1 LHKLNKLLDI
11 SLPIG
16 QDYTSWPGFE
26 SYKLTHLGSTSEGA
40 GFFLTRLTLLT
51 QIATHIDAPSHYLK
65 AGKSIDEIPIDVFMG
80 KARLLDLSSVE
91 GSIITAQDCIRQ
103 GQWTE
108 RVLLKTRASKSWHS
122 QCFPCDYPVLEK
134 QAVDYLS
141 SKGVRILVTDTP
153 SVDEFSCKSPR
164 IHLWLSEY
172 DIYIME
178 SAYLFEA
185 EEGYYEL
192 IALPLNL
199 KGADGS
205 PVRAVLHK

>member
-1 LHKLNKLLDI
+1 ML
-11 SLPIG
+11 
-16 QDYTSWPGFE
+16 
-26 SYKLTHLGSTSEGA
+26 A
-40 GFFLTRLTLLT
+40 
-51 QIATHIDAPSHYLK
+51 
-65 AGKSIDEIPIDVFMG
+65 
-80 KARLLDLSSVE
+80 
-91 GSIITAQDCIRQ
+91 
-103 GQWTE
+103 
-108 RVLLKTRASKSWHS
+108 
-122 QCFPCDYPVLEK
+122 
-134 QAVDYLS
+134 
-141 SKGVRILVTDTP
+141 TDTP

-164 IHLWLSEY
+164 VHLWLSEY